1 MIPNLT
7 LAWQG
12 EIANKLRE
20 GIKRRGLEI
29 PYSLLSA
36 FANPSYG
43 VPHCGEI
50 GVSEGL
56 IGILGLQGIV
66 GFQALHVL
74 VGAFGRVFAF
84 YGTPT
89 EGLDGSGLG
98 PVGHDEHANRW
109 SGVREFGVSGWW
121 FVAGAAEAVADA
133 IEATFGIIVR
143 VSYNAH

>member
-1 MIPNLT
+1 MN
-7 LAWQG
+7 
-12 EIANKLRE
+12 ELRE
-20 GIKRRGLEI
+20 GTKRRGLEI

-36 FANPSYG
+36 FADSGYG
-43 VPHCGEI
+43 ILHCGEV

-74 VGAFGRVFAF
+74 VVAFGRVFAF

-98 PVGHDEHANRW
+98 AVGHDEHTN
-109 SGVREFGVSGWW
+109 
-121 FVAGAAEAVADA
+121 
-133 IEATFGIIVR
+133 
-143 VSYNAH
+143 